1 MVYTF
6 GQFSAVSLFAS
17 ALTLGEKHRIVATG
31 KQTVHHNFVQQ
42 CNFSSC
48 CEVTICGQV
57 RTKTCGHWP
66 NVGFIQRYQL
76 VMSRTANSSRVP
88 DSLRLSCFN
97 KKETKEDAGLM
108 QFLVTSQ
115 YMWQG
120 QVQCVFLFIEHA
132 SGNTFVSVI
141 TCLLTLFNLNKLI
154 PNTEKFLITV
164 NGKKCST
171 GRNVDYL
178 FLVHHCFYR
187 SKLFEFHQRVQ

>member
-1 MVYTF
+1 
-6 GQFSAVSLFAS
+6 
-17 ALTLGEKHRIVATG
+17 
-31 KQTVHHNFVQQ
+31 
-42 CNFSSC
+42 
-48 CEVTICGQV
+48 
-57 RTKTCGHWP
+57 
-66 NVGFIQRYQL
+66 
-76 VMSRTANSSRVP
+76 
-88 DSLRLSCFN
+88 
-97 KKETKEDAGLM
+97 
-108 QFLVTSQ
+108 
-115 YMWQG
+115 MWQG

-187 SKLFEFHQRVQ
+187 SKLFEFH